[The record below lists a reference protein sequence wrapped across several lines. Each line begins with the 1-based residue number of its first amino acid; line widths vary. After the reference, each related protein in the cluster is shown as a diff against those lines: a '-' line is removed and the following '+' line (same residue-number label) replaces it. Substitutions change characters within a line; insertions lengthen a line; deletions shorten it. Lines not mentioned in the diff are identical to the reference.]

1 MGAGKLQTAGPR
13 AIVSD
18 GRSPRESPSGNV
30 PAEIMGRGPHDQCA
44 TAVWR
49 WLPLR
54 LAIVAIPAWVT
65 IAALIFH
72 IGWRT
77 KMVIALALGVSLAS
91 PVHGLLFAAAL
102 APLGLLIAALVGDPN
117 FRIGEAVVVAFLI
130 GWLLRALPD
139 RRGPAVAAPLIGWL
153 FAVTVV
159 ASIGAVAWQIQAYP
173 DALSGAVSHIV
184 YAYYYP
190 TGDWIGAVTGARL
203 LEGLGLA
210 AATVTLF
217 RRSPSMANRVPLVL
231 AGSATIAAA
240 SSVLLSYGIGSASAL
255 QRLAQN
261 GYRVSGHVADPNA
274 AGSYFAMVA
283 CLAMGMAV
291 HARWRGRA
299 LWMIMAIATIVGL
312 RMSQSRSALA
322 AAAMVAAVAVASAAT
337 SRFTLRTRGALLAVV
352 LLLGAGAGAVRV
364 RQIEKDPDFRGAVF
378 RTQFNTTSARMIAAR
393 PIVGVGIGQ
402 YYRTSPL
409 FLSPEL
415 AWAYGF
421 ENAHNY
427 FLQIGAELGL
437 VGLGMFAVWIGAGV
451 ARSVRALLRTPY
463 DARLLGSTSG
473 VIAFLGTCLTGH
485 PLLVGEVA
493 YPFWVQFGVMTALA
507 GSTLLNDEIAA
518 DRRNLTASAAR
529 SWSRVTTAAGVAI
542 VAGVLTSAVR
552 GPVSP
557 PESQAVDGFYGW
569 ETAEDGRK
577 FRWTQ
582 QFASIIVPNEV
593 ERVRIPVRVPTDR
606 PAIAPMV
613 VEVSTGGAKP
623 TRTLVDD
630 MWSVLD
636 VPLGGIDPMMRVRR
650 VNLKVDRTWQP
661 ALYIAG
667 DADMRRVGI
676 QVGEYELVR
685 AR

>member
-1 MGAGKLQTAGPR
+1 VNGPGSPPILIATSNPGKA
-13 AIVSD
+13 
-18 GRSPRESPSGNV
+18 REITGLL
-30 PAEIMGRGPHDQCA
+30 A
-44 TAVWR
+44 
-49 WLPLR
+49 PLR

-77 KMVIALALGVSLAS
+77 KMIIALALGVSLAS

-159 ASIGAVAWQIQAYP
+159 ASITAVAWQIQAYP

-184 YAYYYP
+184 FAYYYP

-364 RQIEKDPDFRGAVF
+364 RQIEKDPDFRGAGF

-409 FLSPEL
+409 FLSPQL
-415 AWAYGF
+415 AWSYGF
-421 ENAHNY
+421 ENACWAEPFGCATNFRTAAGAVMSRTFRWLRAFAPGPRSLRTHRSGRTHRGIECLTARWTLGTNQHPVPTETPEPLATSARRSRLAHRPAAAWCADLVRRCRSSASGHLRRGESPHLVQRLTCGFY
-427 FLQIGAELGL
+427 FFAHTALPEAGADVVLDNIGGALGEASFGL
-437 VGLGMFAVWIGAGV
+437 VAAGGRFSAHGTPSGRFAQIDRQAAQRDGITVTGIEAV
-451 ARSVRALLRTPY
+451 QMSAADLKRYTELALRE
-463 DARLLGSTSG
+463 AAAG
-473 VIAFLGTCLTGH
+473 VIAPVIGQTF
-485 PLLVGEVA
+485 PLAEASAVHAAIEGRQV
-493 YPFWVQFGVMTALA
+493 FGK
-507 GSTLLNDEIAA
+507 TLL
-518 DRRNLTASAAR
+518 
-529 SWSRVTTAAGVAI
+529 TT
-542 VAGVLTSAVR
+542 R
-552 GPVSP
+552 
-557 PESQAVDGFYGW
+557 E
-569 ETAEDGRK
+569 
-577 FRWTQ
+577 
-582 QFASIIVPNEV
+582 
-593 ERVRIPVRVPTDR
+593 
-606 PAIAPMV
+606 
-613 VEVSTGGAKP
+613 
-623 TRTLVDD
+623 
-630 MWSVLD
+630 
-636 VPLGGIDPMMRVRR
+636 
-650 VNLKVDRTWQP
+650 
-661 ALYIAG
+661 
-667 DADMRRVGI
+667 
-676 QVGEYELVR
+676 
-685 AR
+685 